1 MSVLS
6 LFFSSFFFAPNTHIH
21 IHTHI
26 HTKHTPSLKENKL
39 SGGEAGSSASLI
51 IHTPL
56 KVIFMVR
63 RDGAEIRKERIQ
75 EVIRRVVALL
85 YNHDEIELESTIAML
100 QYEMGLRPDKIME
113 YLKIGDQLKRF
124 ELDIDQNKIR
134 KIKES

>member
-1 MSVLS
+1 
-6 LFFSSFFFAPNTHIH
+6 
-21 IHTHI
+21 
-26 HTKHTPSLKENKL
+26 
-39 SGGEAGSSASLI
+39 
-51 IHTPL
+51 
-56 KVIFMVR
+56 MVR

-100 QYEMGLRPDKIME
+100 QYEMGLRLDKIME
-113 YLKIGDQLKRF
+113 YLKIGEQLKRF

>member
-1 MSVLS
+1 
-6 LFFSSFFFAPNTHIH
+6 
-21 IHTHI
+21 
-26 HTKHTPSLKENKL
+26 
-39 SGGEAGSSASLI
+39 
-51 IHTPL
+51 
-56 KVIFMVR
+56 MVR